1 VIAAINGAI
10 VTLGVPIDVWT
21 ARWQG
26 PDRLIRPRRALIGTL
41 SGTFDTRQISQP
53 TVGTPGV
60 TSAPRHV
67 ALRGSIEG
75 PGARRACAPVKW

>member
-26 PDRLIRPRRALIGTL
+26 PIG
-41 SGTFDTRQISQP
+41 
-53 TVGTPGV
+53 
-60 TSAPRHV
+60 
-67 ALRGSIEG
+67 
-75 PGARRACAPVKW
+75 